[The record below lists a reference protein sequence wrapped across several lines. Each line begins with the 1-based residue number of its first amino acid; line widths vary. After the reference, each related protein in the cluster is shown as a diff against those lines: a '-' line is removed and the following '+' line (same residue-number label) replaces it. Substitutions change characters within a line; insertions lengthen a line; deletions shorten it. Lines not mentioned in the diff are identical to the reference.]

1 VTADFAFAATAAV
14 AATGS
19 VSSCASV
26 LSSVAV
32 MTFSAA
38 AAFRSLWL
46 LEVYLLELSKPFKII
61 GQVLKYHGWLWFLR
75 FVLQVFVE
83 GFHSATEAILRL
95 LMYMCWLFI
104 TSKLWLLFCADPR
117 NVMCSH
123 PQFNCVSHLTF
134 SSKSKH
140 VFGRLVHKPFGKP
153 LQILYVQSKFN

>member
-61 GQVLKYHGWLWFLR
+61 GQVLKYHG
-75 FVLQVFVE
+75 
-83 GFHSATEAILRL
+83 
-95 LMYMCWLFI
+95 
-104 TSKLWLLFCADPR
+104 
-117 NVMCSH
+117 
-123 PQFNCVSHLTF
+123 
-134 SSKSKH
+134 
-140 VFGRLVHKPFGKP
+140 
-153 LQILYVQSKFN
+153 